1 MIILADVCV
10 AFTTESVIASLTQAI
25 TGSWSFLYALGT
37 RLGLRLIRIWSNCM
51 HAAVIFPNSFPV
63 TFQTRVVITVLLPRL
78 FGILTVSIISNTF
91 IKVRLIKTV
100 ATQAVGFW
108 LRWLPSAV
116 STLEL
121 NHFFPIAAVTH
132 TVAGRWFLFTDFA
145 LELNHFFPIAA
156 VTHTVTFSA
165 VAVSACF
172 LP

>member
-1 MIILADVCV
+1 
-10 AFTTESVIASLTQAI
+10 
-25 TGSWSFLYALGT
+25 
-37 RLGLRLIRIWSNCM
+37 M

-121 NHFFPIAAVTH
+121 NHFIPIAAVTHTVAGRWFLFTDFALELNRFFPIAAVTH

-145 LELNHFFPIAA
+145 LEL
-156 VTHTVTFSA
+156 
-165 VAVSACF
+165 
-172 LP
+172 